1 MKLNRNMI
9 KLVLVIFLSVNINNA
24 VKAQAIDNPDSIRKQ
39 LNTLIV
45 STVTADQQLLNDRL
59 KVLAASDKEAEMAIS
74 AQYYRRLKNVRTA
87 DSILAAEMIKF
98 PKGTQARSKEQ
109 QAIFEI
115 KGLADIERAY
125 EAWIKK
131 FPPQSYP
138 AEPRSED
145 RVGYDYVESYIA
157 GLYAK
162 EKNTAKAIYYAGLL
176 EADYWKG
183 TGYGMIANAFY
194 ESSDLAN
201 AAIYAKKAL
210 ESAGSYTD
218 EKKGNSFTSKYAA
231 SGYPGWCGFYAKI
244 LNEQKNFT
252 EALKYIDLAIK
263 DAPSPRADFY
273 FCRAHILMGLNQYK
287 EAFDTMDAAVKSGKA
302 TQEMSD
308 LFKVLYVKVKGS
320 EAGLEAYQ
328 ADIRKGIIESIQK
341 RLLKDIVKEPA
352 AQFTLTDLQGNKV
365 SLADLKGKVV
375 VLDFWAT
382 WCGPCKASFPAMQM
396 AVDKYKNDPN
406 VKFLFIHTW
415 EKTATPAEDAKA
427 YVESMKYSF
436 QVLMDTKDPET
447 KVNNVVT
454 SYKVYGIPA
463 KFVIDEKGNIRF
475 KLTGFDGSKEAAV
488 DEISMM
494 IDMAKAKS

>member
-1 MKLNRNMI
+1 MRKNKNT
-9 KLVLVIFLSVNINNA
+9 VTYLSVLLLA
-24 VKAQAIDNPDSIRKQ
+24 LMCYCAQAQSIQPIDSTKKQ
-39 LNTLIV
+39 LDKLMASKDASEQKTL
-45 STVTADQQLLNDRL
+45 NERL
-59 KVLAASDKEAEMAIS
+59 KLLAASSNENEMTVA
-74 AQYYRRLKNVRTA
+74 AQYYYRLKNQRAT
-87 DSILAAEMIKF
+87 DSIFAAEVVKF
-98 PKGTQARSKEQ
+98 PRGMQARSKEQ
-109 QAIFEI
+109 AAIYEI
-115 KGLADIERAY
+115 KGVANVEAAY
-125 EAWIKK
+125 NQWIKK
-131 FPPQSYP
+131 FPPESYP
-138 AEPRSED
+138 ALPLGED
-145 RVGYDYVESYIA
+145 RIVYDYVRSNIA
-157 GLYAK
+157 ISYAK
-162 EKNTAKAIYYAGLL
+162 EKNTAKAIYYAGLF
-176 EADYWKG
+176 EADFWKG
-183 TGYGMIANAFY
+183 NGYGGLAEAFY
-194 ESSDLAN
+194 STGDLKN
-201 AAIYAKKAL
+201 AAIYEKKAL
-210 ESAGSYTD
+210 ESAESYTD
-218 EKKGNSFTSKYAA
+218 GKKGNSNAAKFAA
-231 SGYPGWCGFYAKI
+231 SGYAGLCGTYAKM
-244 LNEQKNFT
+244 LYEQKKYN
-252 EALKYIDLAIK
+252 EALTYIELAIK
-263 DAPSPRADFY
+263 ANQAPRADFNY
-273 FCRAHILMGLNQYK
+273 RYAQILVALNRNQ
-287 EAFDTMDAAVKSGKA
+287 EAFDRMDAAVKSGKA

-320 EAGLEAYQ
+320 AAGLEAYQ

-396 AVDKYKNDPN
+396 AVDKYKDDPN

-427 YVESMKYSF
+427 YIESMKYSF